1 MCEEGRQPGGPP
13 SFRAVKMRSV
23 LEAVDPTTRLSV
35 RLEVSPRPPRSGGP
49 VRWTFSVTNRGDETR
64 TLTFASE
71 QAGEVVLEAVGVER
85 YRWSRGRA
93 FIQMVSERELDA
105 GETWS
110 FSLDD
115 VLHVEPGRY
124 SLVASVTATP
134 PPPVV
139 RAELS
144 VD

>member
-1 MCEEGRQPGGPP
+1 M
-13 SFRAVKMRSV
+13 AAV
-23 LEAVDPTTRLSV
+23 LEASDSATGLVV
-35 RLEVSPRPPRSGGP
+35 RLDVSPLPPRSGGP
-49 VRWTFSVTNRGDETR
+49 VRWAFSVTNRGDEVR
-64 TLTFASE
+64 ALMFPSGQE
-71 QAGEVVLEAVGVER
+71 GDVVLEAGGVER
-85 YRWSRGRA
+85 YRWSRDKA
-93 FIQMVSERELDA
+93 FVLMITERELDA

-110 FSLDD
+110 FSLED
-115 VLHVEPGRY
+115 VLDVEPGRY

>member
-1 MCEEGRQPGGPP
+1 M
-13 SFRAVKMRSV
+13 V
-23 LEAVDPTTRLSV
+23 LEASDPVTGLAVS
-35 RLEVSPRPPRSGGP
+35 LEVSPLPPRSGEA
-49 VRWTFSVTNRGDETR
+49 VRWELSVANRGD
-64 TLTFASE
+64 
-71 QAGEVVLEAVGVER
+71 QARALMFPSGQQGDVVLEAGGVER
-85 YRWSRGRA
+85 YRWSRDKA
-93 FIQMVSERELDA
+93 FVLMISERELGA

-110 FSLDD
+110 FALED
-115 VLHVEPGRY
+115 VLDVEPGRY